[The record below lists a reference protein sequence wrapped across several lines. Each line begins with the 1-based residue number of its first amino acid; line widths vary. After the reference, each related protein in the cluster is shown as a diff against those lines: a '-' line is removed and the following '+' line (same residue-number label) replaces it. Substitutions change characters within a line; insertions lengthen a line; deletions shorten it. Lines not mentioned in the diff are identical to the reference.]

1 MTGPALS
8 SRPDRQT
15 PAAIVAR
22 GEQRVAEQEADLMRV
37 SEQRQDR
44 EADLQQARLLLAYL
58 RRKLAEMSC

>member
-15 PAAIVAR
+15 LAAIVAR
-22 GEQRVAEQEADLMRV
+22 GEQRVA
-37 SEQRQDR
+37 EQRQDR